1 MIVVHHPH
9 REEKPMPILLKSIT
23 ALACCAVATMAALTV
38 AHADVSGS
46 VPGNDVTP
54 PTTTTMDRDPHS
66 FTAVQPSSICGDDT
80 LACAPAH
87 TH

>member
-1 MIVVHHPH
+1 
-9 REEKPMPILLKSIT
+9 MPIVLKSMT
-23 ALACCAVATMAALTV
+23 ALAGCAVATMAALTV
-38 AHADVSGS
+38 AHADVPGS
-46 VPGNDVTP
+46 VPGHEVISPTTTT

-66 FTAVQPSSICGDDT
+66 FTAVQPSSICGDDM